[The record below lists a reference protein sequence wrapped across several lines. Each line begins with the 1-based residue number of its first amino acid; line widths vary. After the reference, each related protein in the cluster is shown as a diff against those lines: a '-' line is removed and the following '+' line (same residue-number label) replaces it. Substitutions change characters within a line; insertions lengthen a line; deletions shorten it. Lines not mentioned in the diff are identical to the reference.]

1 MFCTPVFTQAA
12 PAASNS
18 MIDLLCHKLK
28 LGTKCAF
35 FLILWMSGS
44 QCHGSGDCVE
54 TIVTSAVEPV
64 SSIPSA
70 SHSIND
76 MCDPFK
82 KVILLPV
89 LWPFMSI
96 FFKVLLTSCLHSSIS
111 RKTSRLS
118 LAEMGPISGE
128 RVSVQNNWE
137 CPIHLTNS
145 FT

>member
-1 MFCTPVFTQAA
+1 
-12 PAASNS
+12 
-18 MIDLLCHKLK
+18 
-28 LGTKCAF
+28 
-35 FLILWMSGS
+35 MSRS

-54 TIVTSAVEPV
+54 TIVTSAVESV

-96 FFKVLLTSCLHSSIS
+96 FQVLLTSCLHFPLVE
-111 RKTSRLS
+111 RRPGCHWLKWDRS
-118 LAEMGPISGE
+118 LVKG
-128 RVSVQNNWE
+128 SVYKIPGNVPFTL
-137 CPIHLTNS
+137 PIHLHYHLLLFVDVLLQKIVKLNVKLE
-145 FT
+145 FKCME

>member
-1 MFCTPVFTQAA
+1 M
-12 PAASNS
+12 
-18 MIDLLCHKLK
+18 
-28 LGTKCAF
+28 
-35 FLILWMSGS
+35 
-44 QCHGSGDCVE
+44 E
-54 TIVTSAVEPV
+54 TIVTSAVESV
-64 SSIPSA
+64 SFIPSPA
-70 SHSIND
+70 SHSINVI

-145 FT
+145 FI